1 MKNILFVQPKL
12 SGIGG
17 IEKVVPEV
25 AEYLSKNDYQV
36 SVFVLYGGVPD
47 TQKFWSKSKSLAEG
61 ESKNAFHKIFKIIAR
76 IFSLKNFLIKNK
88 IDIIIVSAQGIS
100 IIVLLGKYLRII
112 KNPVVLYIH
121 EKLTVSGKLYLFLI
135 KRLYPKADGFIS
147 VSNGL
152 KKELEETLSINK
164 NISVLA
170 YNCLPN
176 NFGQETEEV
185 TLNYPQPIF
194 ITASRLEK
202 VKGVDI
208 LVDNFVKF
216 AEKNQG
222 TLAILGEGSMEAEL
236 KEKVVKVGLEK
247 RIIFL
252 GGVTTVS
259 SYLKKATAYISIARE
274 ESFGLSLI
282 EALSCKIPVIATD
295 VPYGPR
301 EIMGFLIDDIA
312 AVYPALTQY
321 GFLLKNPSQVSAD
334 NFYQQFEKSLLEV
347 QNINFDKLDFEE
359 RVNFFSTERQ
369 LEGVKSLLNK
379 IFFKK

>member
-1 MKNILFVQPKL
+1 MKNILFIQPKL
-12 SGIGG
+12 EGVGG

-25 AEYLSKNDYQV
+25 AEFLSKNDYQV
-36 SVFVLYGGVPD
+36 SAFVLYGNVPD
-47 TQKFWSKSKSLAEG
+47 AQKIWSKTKSLAEG
-61 ESKNAFHKIFKIIAR
+61 ESKNIFHKIFKIIAR

-88 IDIIIVSAQGIS
+88 INIIIVSAQGIS

-164 NISVLA
+164 DISVLA

-176 NFGQETEEV
+176 NFGQTTEKI

-202 VKGVDI
+202 IKGVDI
-208 LVDNFVKF
+208 LVDNFIKF

-222 TLAILGEGSMEAEL
+222 MLLILGEGSLEADL
-236 KEKVVKVGLEK
+236 KEKVKKVKLEQS
-247 RIIFL
+247 IIFL
-252 GGVTTVS
+252 GSVANVS
-259 SYLKKATAYISIARE
+259 SYIKKATAYISVARE
-274 ESFGLSLI
+274 ESFGLSLL
-282 EALSCKIPVIATD
+282 EALACRIPVIATD

-301 EIMGFLIDDIA
+301 EIMDFSSNDTT
-312 AVYPALTQY
+312 VYPALTPY
-321 GFLLKNPSQVSAD
+321 GFLLKNPSQVSVD
-334 NFYQQFEKSLLEV
+334 NFYQQFEKSLLAV
-347 QNINFDKLDFEE
+347 QNINFSSADFKE
-359 RVNFFSTERQ
+359 RISFFSTERQ
-369 LEGVKSLLNK
+369 LDKVRDLLNK